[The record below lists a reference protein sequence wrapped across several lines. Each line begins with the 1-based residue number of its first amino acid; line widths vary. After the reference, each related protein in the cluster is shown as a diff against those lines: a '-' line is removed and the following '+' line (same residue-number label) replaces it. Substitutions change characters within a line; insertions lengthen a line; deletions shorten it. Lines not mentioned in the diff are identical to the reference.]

1 MLQNI
6 NFLAD
11 SSEEKVAFSAHIPG
25 DKPMPVS
32 LGSVILFDEVLT
44 NLGNGY
50 NKNSG
55 SFTAPVAGTYSLSI
69 YFMANHGRQ
78 CHLGIYVNGESK
90 CTAYARDADMSGC
103 AIIEY
108 INVGDVVN
116 VKVFH
121 GNDNTLY
128 GSVGFNYKHQS
139 GFVGLLYKKA

>member
-1 MLQNI
+1 MLT
-6 NFLAD
+6 FLAD
-11 SSEEKVAFSAHIPG
+11 STEEKVAFSAHILG
-25 DKPMPVS
+25 DKSMPVS

-69 YFMANHGRQ
+69 YFMADHGKH

-90 CTAYARDADMSGC
+90 CTAYANDIDMSGC

-108 INVGDVVN
+108 LDVGDVVN

-121 GNDNTLY
+121 ATDNTLY
-128 GSVGFNYKHQS
+128 GSVGANYKHQS
-139 GFVGLLYKKA
+139 GFIGLLYKKA